1 MIIGLVP
8 SKENELMLT
17 TITSIHAREILD
29 SRGNPTVEVE
39 VTLESGALGRAAVPS
54 GASTGAHEAVELRDE
69 DKARY
74 GGKGVRK
81 AVGHVNTT
89 IAKALRGHDALDQAG
104 IDKLMLGLDGTPSK
118 AKLGANAILGVSC
131 AVARAA
137 AMATGL
143 PLYRYLGGAS
153 ATLLPVPMFNILNGG
168 VHANWQGTDLQE
180 FMIAPVGAPNF
191 REALRWGSEVYH
203 ALKGVLKKAGH
214 STAVGDEG
222 GFAPALKNNEEAL
235 VVIVK
240 AIETA
245 GYKPGEHVAI
255 ALDPAASGFFEDGR
269 YNLRT
274 ESRKVSS
281 EEMVAVYAD
290 WAKRY
295 PIAVLEDGLA
305 EDDWAGWK
313 ILNRE
318 LGEKIELV
326 GDDLF
331 VTNVERIARGIRED
345 VANAVLIKLNQIGTV
360 TETVA
365 AIEMARRV
373 GWGSMVSHRSG
384 ETVDSFIA
392 DLTVGLATGHLKT
405 GAPCRGERVEKYN
418 QLLRIE
424 ESLGEAA
431 VYAGRHAFVR
441 PRLS

>member
-1 MIIGLVP
+1 MT
-8 SKENELMLT
+8 T

-39 VTLESGALGRAAVPS
+39 VTLEGGASGRAAVPS

-74 GGKGVRK
+74 GGKGVQK
-81 AVGHVNTT
+81 AVGHVNAA
-89 IAKALRGHDALDQAG
+89 IAEALRGHDALDQAG
-104 IDKLMLGLDGTPSK
+104 IDRLMLGLDGTPNK
-118 AKLGANAILGVSC
+118 AKLGANAILGVSL

-137 AMATGL
+137 ACTTGL
-143 PLYRYLGGAS
+143 PLYRYLGGAA

-203 ALKGVLKKAGH
+203 SLKAVLKKAGH
-214 STAVGDEG
+214 STAGGDEG
-222 GFAPALKNNEEAL
+222 GFAPALKKNEEAL

-240 AIETA
+240 AIEAA
-245 GYKPGEHVAI
+245 GYRPGEHIAI
-255 ALDPAASGFFEDGR
+255 ALDPASSGFFEDGR

-281 EEMVAVYAD
+281 EEMVAIYAD
-290 WAKRY
+290 WARRY

-305 EDDWAGWK
+305 EDDWDGWK

-331 VTNVERIARGIRED
+331 VTNVERIARGMRED
-345 VANAVLIKLNQIGTV
+345 VANAVLIKLNQIGTL

-365 AIEMARRV
+365 AIEMARRA

-424 ESLGEAA
+424 EGLGEAA
-431 VYAGRHAFVR
+431 VYAGRKAFVR
-441 PRLS
+441 PRDNG

>member
-1 MIIGLVP
+1 
-8 SKENELMLT
+8 MLT
-17 TITSIHAREILD
+17 AITGIHAREILD

-39 VTLESGALGRAAVPS
+39 VTLEDGSHGRAAVPS
-54 GASTGAHEAVELRDE
+54 GASTGAHEAVELRDD

-74 GGKGVRK
+74 GGKGVLK

-89 IAKALRGHDALDQAG
+89 IAQALLGHDALDQAG
-104 IDKLMLGLDGTPSK
+104 VDRLMLGLDGTPNK
-118 AKLGANAILGVSC
+118 AKLGANAILGVSL

-137 AMATGL
+137 AGATGL
-143 PLYRYLGGAS
+143 PLYRYLGGAA

-203 ALKGVLKKAGH
+203 SLKAVLKKAGH

-222 GFAPALKNNEEAL
+222 GFAPALKKNEEAL
-235 VVIVK
+235 ILIVK

-255 ALDPAASGFFEDGR
+255 ALDPASSGFFEDGR

-281 EEMVAVYAD
+281 EEMVAIYAD
-290 WAKRY
+290 WVKRY

-313 ILNRE
+313 VLNRE

-326 GDDLF
+326 GDDIF
-331 VTNVERIARGIRED
+331 VTNVEMIARGIRED

-424 ESLGEAA
+424 ESLGSAA
-431 VYAGRHAFVR
+431 VYAGRNAFVR
-441 PRLS
+441 PRIAK

>member
-1 MIIGLVP
+1 
-8 SKENELMLT
+8 MLT

>member
-1 MIIGLVP
+1 M
-8 SKENELMLT
+8 N
-17 TITSIHAREILD
+17 TSIATIHAREILD

-39 VTLESGALGRAAVPS
+39 VTLEGGAFGRAAVPS

-69 DKARY
+69 DKKRY
-74 GGKGVRK
+74 GGKGVQK
-81 AVGHVNTT
+81 AVRNVNET
-89 IAKALRGHDALDQAG
+89 IAKALKGHDALDQPG
-104 IDKLMLGLDGTPSK
+104 IDRLMLALDGTPNK
-118 AKLGANAILGVSC
+118 GKLGANAILGVSL
-131 AVARAA
+131 AVARTAA
-137 AMATGL
+137 NAVGL

-153 ATLLPVPMFNILNGG
+153 ASLLPVPMFNILNGG

-203 ALKGVLKKAGH
+203 SLKAVLKKAGH

-222 GFAPALKNNEEAL
+222 GFAPALKKNEEAL
-235 VVIVK
+235 VVIVQ
-240 AIETA
+240 AIEAA
-245 GYKPGEHVAI
+245 GYKPGEHIAI
-255 ALDPAASGFFEDGR
+255 ALDPASSGFFEDGH

-274 ESRKVSS
+274 ESRKVTAK
-281 EEMVAVYAD
+281 EMVAMYAD

-295 PIAVLEDGLA
+295 PLAVLEDGLA

-313 ILNRE
+313 LLNRE
-318 LGEKIELV
+318 IGDKVELV

-345 VANAVLIKLNQIGTV
+345 VANAVLIKLNQIGTL

-365 AIEMARRV
+365 AIEMAGRA

-418 QLLRIE
+418 QLMRIE
-424 ESLGEAA
+424 EGLGEAS
-431 VYAGRHAFVR
+431 VYAGHRAFVR
-441 PRLS
+441 PPAA